1 MTCEDAIA
9 LLRRRGHHL
18 ATVLDQMHPHSVSVR
33 IQYER
38 ELSQLA
44 SYLLERTRGRS

>member
-1 MTCEDAIA
+1 
-9 LLRRRGHHL
+9 
-18 ATVLDQMHPHSVSVR
+18 MHPHSVSVR